1 MSLKARR
8 SPEILHERLASL
20 NNSSAEEDRTR
31 GSYVSHETKRS
42 RRLLSIHFSP
52 NARYP
57 LLPMSS
63 INIGVIGL
71 GYWGP
76 NLLRN
81 FAENEAAQ
89 LRWICDQ
96 DEQRLTSM
104 SRRYPMAQTTTDYRA
119 VAHDQSVD
127 AVAVVTPVATHFT
140 IAKELLRAGK
150 HVLLEKPLAA
160 TVREAEELIDL
171 AEQNKRTLMVDHTF
185 VYTGAVR
192 KMKEIVSSG
201 ELGDLL
207 YFDSVRIN
215 LGLFQRDINVLW
227 DLAPHDLSIMDYL
240 IDRQPEGLSAIGS
253 CHIEKGIEN
262 IAYLIMKFPGDF
274 IAHFHFNWLAPVKIR
289 HTLIAGSSKMVLY
302 DDIEPTEKVRVYDK
316 GVTAS
321 RIGDREAAYQT
332 LVSYRTGD
340 VWAPKLDSTEA
351 LRYVVAEFLEAIRAG
366 RKSLTDGHAGLRV
379 VRLLEAAQQSMKN
392 GGQAVMLGNTAQTA
406 PA

>member
-1 MSLKARR
+1 MK
-8 SPEILHERLASL
+8 
-20 NNSSAEEDRTR
+20 T
-31 GSYVSHETKRS
+31 T
-42 RRLLSIHFSP
+42 
-52 NARYP
+52 
-57 LLPMSS
+57 
-63 INIGVIGL
+63 NIGVIGC

-81 FAENEAAQ
+81 FAENEGAQ
-89 LRWICDQ
+89 LRWICDV
-96 DEQRLTSM
+96 DEDRLASM
-104 SRRYPMAQTTTDYRA
+104 SRRYPTAQTTADYRPL
-119 VAHDQSVD
+119 VADSALD

-140 IAKELLRAGK
+140 IASELLRAGK

-160 TVREAEELIDL
+160 STREAETLIEL
-171 AEQNKRTLMVDHTF
+171 AETNHRTLMVDHTF
-185 VYTGAVR
+185 IYTGAVR
-192 KMKEIVSSG
+192 KMKEIVGDG

-240 IDRQPEGLSAIGS
+240 IDREPKAISALGS
-253 CHIEKGIEN
+253 SHIERGIEN
-262 IAYLIMKFPGDF
+262 IAYLVLLFPDEF

-289 HTLIAGSSKMVLY
+289 RTMIAGSSKMILY

-321 RIGDREAAYQT
+321 RVGDREAAYQT

-351 LRYVVAEFLEAIRAG
+351 LRYVVKEFLDSICEG
-366 RKSLTDGHAGLRV
+366 RKPLTDGYAGLRV
-379 VRLLEAAQQSMKN
+379 VRLLEAAQQSIKN
-392 GGQAVMLGNTAQTA
+392 GGQAVLLADSARAT
-406 PA
+406 PD